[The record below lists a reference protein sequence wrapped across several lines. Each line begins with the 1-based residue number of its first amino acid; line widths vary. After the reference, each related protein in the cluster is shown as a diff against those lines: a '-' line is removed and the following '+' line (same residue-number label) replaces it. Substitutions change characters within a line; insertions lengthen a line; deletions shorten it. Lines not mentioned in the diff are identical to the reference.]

1 MIVRKS
7 RAEIEKMRLAG
18 QVVADVHKMLQDI
31 VVPGVTTAEL
41 DKKAEALIR
50 SRGAD
55 PTFKG
60 YRVGREVF
68 PATLCVSVN
77 EEIVHGIPGS
87 RVLEEGDLLSVDCGA
102 TLSGY
107 VGDSAISLAVGRVSQ
122 EVEELME
129 RTKASLYA
137 GINMARPGNRIG
149 DIGHAVSSS
158 VAPYGYGVVQ
168 DFCGHGVGRRLGRIA
183 TCASLAL
190 GAAVFEGL
198 NPLLEPHLKRHPFH
212 LDVEPV
218 GLLLAL
224 ICLIYTLTALPVG
237 WLTDRANKGSQR
249 TPGAPGLRS

>member
-107 VGDSAISLAVGRVSQ
+107 VGDSA
-122 EVEELME
+122 
-129 RTKASLYA
+129 ASTA
-137 GINMARPGNRIG
+137 I
-149 DIGHAVSSS
+149 
-158 VAPYGYGVVQ
+158 
-168 DFCGHGVGRRLGRIA
+168 LG
-183 TCASLAL
+183 
-190 GAAVFEGL
+190 G
-198 NPLLEPHLKRHPFH
+198 
-212 LDVEPV
+212 
-218 GLLLAL
+218 LLAL
-224 ICLIYTLTALPVG
+224 SLVAVVFSGARAYDWRKRSSRGYLRQDEEGEESKATELAVVG
-237 WLTDRANKGSQR
+237 RQQQR
-249 TPGAPGLRS
+249 EVEV